1 MTMLLESAV
10 RKLPDYMETYGCN
23 RGVSVNAK
31 AYSRHANTEG
41 LTINRVCNE

>member
-10 RKLPDYMETYGCN
+10 RKLPSYAEMRNCN

-31 AYSRHANTEG
+31 ATCRHANTEG
-41 LTINRVCNE
+41 LTINQVCNE

>member
-10 RKLPDYMETYGCN
+10 RKLPSRTEMYDCN

-31 AYSRHANTEG
+31 ANTRHANTEG
-41 LTINRVCNE
+41 LTINQVCNE